1 MKPKS
6 IYRSYLNSY
15 CFEIYIVKYVRGMCT
30 MEEYGMLQS
39 VDVGGLQKEF
49 EDMTKYLDDLLQNPE
64 ILQEIDQS
72 AKVTRYISIEDLERP
87 FTC

>member
-1 MKPKS
+1 
-6 IYRSYLNSY
+6 
-15 CFEIYIVKYVRGMCT
+15 